1 MCHIEIDSCL
11 PSDLGVLE
19 DGALIVHAL
28 VVGLV
33 IAADDAHPPVAVL
46 EVPFDRLLDAVL
58 KFRLRF
64 PAELRVDLRRV
75 DGVAAVVALAVGDVL
90 DEVFGLAELLE
101 DGLDNVDV
109 GALIVAADVVD
120 LADAALLQDQVD
132 GMAVILDVE
141 PVADVLAVTVDRQLL
156 VGQRVDDHQRDE
168 LLREVVRAV
177 VVRAARDRRRDLVGA
192 MVSHDKQVRTGL
204 RSRIRARRL
213 EVRLL
218 REEQVRAVERQVA
231 VDLIRRDLMV
241 AIDAILAAGV
251 EQDARADDVRLQ
263 EDLRILDGAV
273 DMRLCREVD
282 DDVRLLLLKDAVD
295 RLAVRDVRAD
305 ELEVLLLHRRLERLK
320 IARIRQLVDADDAV
334 SRMLLEHVVDKVR
347 TDEAGTAGHNNIHIA
362 IPPMSKQHKKPSAPF
377 SFYVVLYTT
386 QKAFSLLLFIASCYH
401 INLNNMTNSHYWRVV
416 PPPCCISSPVICQSV
431 PRENLL
437 HHHHY
442 IHHFGT
448 LPTSI
453 YFLLPM

>member
-1 MCHIEIDSCL
+1 MNIYCPFARPSFMPSLFRCHAVL
-11 PSDLGVLE
+11 PSDLGILE
-19 DGALIVHAL
+19 DGALVVHAL

-33 IAADDAHPPVAVL
+33 VAADDAHPPVAVL
-46 EVPFDRLLDAVL
+46 EVPLDRLLDAVL
-58 KFRLRF
+58 EFRLRL

-101 DGLDNVDV
+101 DGLDDVDV
-109 GALIVAADVVD
+109 GALIVTANVVD
-120 LADAALLQDQVD
+120 LANAALLQDQVD

-141 PVADVLAVTVDRQLL
+141 PVANILAVAVDRQLL
-156 VGQRVDDHQRDE
+156 IGQRVDDHQRDE
-168 LLREVVRAV
+168 LLREVIRTV

-192 MVSHDKQVRTGL
+192 VIRHDQEVRTGF

-218 REEQVRAVERQVA
+218 REEQVRTVERQVA

-241 AIDAILAAGV
+241 AVDAVLAAGV
-251 EQDARADDVRLQ
+251 EQHARADDIRLQ

-295 RLAVRDVRAD
+295 SLTVRDVRAD

-347 TDEAGTAGHNNIHIA
+347 TNEAGTAGHDDIHIYF
-362 IPPMSKQHKKPSAPF
+362 PLCLNSTK
-377 SFYVVLYTT
+377 
-386 QKAFSLLLFIASCYH
+386 SLL
-401 INLNNMTNSHYWRVV
+401 R
-416 PPPCCISSPVICQSV
+416 
-431 PRENLL
+431 R
-437 HHHHY
+437 
-442 IHHFGT
+442 
-448 LPTSI
+448 
-453 YFLLPM
+453 FLSM

>member
-1 MCHIEIDSCL
+1 ML
-11 PSDLGVLE
+11 KVPL
-19 DGALIVHAL
+19 DG
-28 VVGLV
+28 
-33 IAADDAHPPVAVL
+33 
-46 EVPFDRLLDAVL
+46 LLDAVL
-58 KFRLRF
+58 ELRLRL
-64 PAELRVDLRRV
+64 PAEFRVDLRRV
-75 DGVAAVVALAVGDVL
+75 DGVTAVVALAVGDVL
-90 DEVFGLAELLE
+90 DEVFGVAELLE
-101 DGLDNVDV
+101 DGLDDVDV
-109 GALIVAADVVD
+109 GALIMAADVVD
-120 LADAALLQDQVD
+120 LADAALLQNQVD

-273 DMRLCREVD
+273 DMRLRREVD
-282 DDVRLLLLKDAVD
+282 DDVRLLLLEDAID
-295 RLAVRDVRAD
+295 RTAVCDVRAD
-305 ELEVLLLHRRLERLK
+305 ELKVLLLHRCLERLEV
-320 IARIRQLVDADDAV
+320 ARIRQLVDADDAV
-334 SRMLLEHVVDKVR
+334 IRMLLEHVVDEVR
-347 TDEAGTAGHNNIHIA
+347 ANEAGTAGHDNR
-362 IPPMSKQHKKPSAPF
+362 HKN
-377 SFYVVLYTT
+377 
-386 QKAFSLLLFIASCYH
+386 SLLKLIET
-401 INLNNMTNSHYWRVV
+401 I
-416 PPPCCISSPVICQSV
+416 
-431 PRENLL
+431 ENLV
-437 HHHHY
+437 
-442 IHHFGT
+442 
-448 LPTSI
+448 
-453 YFLLPM
+453 

>member
-19 DGALIVHAL
+19 DGALVVHAL

-33 IAADDAHPPVAVL
+33 VAADDAHPPVAVL
-46 EVPFDRLLDAVL
+46 EVPLDGLLDAVL
-58 KFRLRF
+58 ELRLRL
-64 PAELRVDLRRV
+64 PAELCVDLRRV

-101 DGLDNVDV
+101 DGLDDVDV
-109 GALIVAADVVD
+109 GALIVTADVVD
-120 LADAALLQDQVD
+120 LANATLLQDQVD

-141 PVADVLAVTVDRQLL
+141 PVANILAVTVDRQLL

-192 MVSHDKQVRTGL
+192 VVGHDEQVGTGL
-204 RSRIRARRL
+204 RSRIRTRRL

-218 REEQVRAVERQVA
+218 REEEVRAVERQVA
-231 VDLIRRDLMV
+231 VDLVRRDLMV
-241 AIDAILAAGV
+241 AVDAVLAAGV
-251 EQDARADDVRLQ
+251 EQHTRADDIRLQ

-273 DMRLCREVD
+273 DMRLRREVD
-282 DDVRLLLLKDAVD
+282 DDVRLLLLEDAID
-295 RLAVRDVRAD
+295 RTAVCDVRAD

-334 SRMLLEHVVDKVR
+334 TRMLLEHVVDKVR
-347 TDEAGTAGHNNIHIA
+347 TNEAGTAGHDDIHIYF
-362 IPPMSKQHKKPSAPF
+362 PLCLNSTK
-377 SFYVVLYTT
+377 
-386 QKAFSLLLFIASCYH
+386 SLL
-401 INLNNMTNSHYWRVV
+401 R
-416 PPPCCISSPVICQSV
+416 
-431 PRENLL
+431 R
-437 HHHHY
+437 
-442 IHHFGT
+442 
-448 LPTSI
+448 
-453 YFLLPM
+453 FLSM

>member
-1 MCHIEIDSCL
+1 MSIRPAFLMFERFRCHTVL

-19 DGALIVHAL
+19 DGALVVHAL

-33 IAADDAHPPVAVL
+33 VAADDAHPPVAVL
-46 EVPFDRLLDAVL
+46 EVPLDRLLDAVL
-58 KFRLRF
+58 EFRLRL

-101 DGLDNVDV
+101 DGLDDVDV

-141 PVADVLAVTVDRQLL
+141 PVADVLAVAVDRQLL

-168 LLREVVRAV
+168 LLREVVRTV

-192 MVSHDKQVRTGL
+192 VVGHDEQVSTGL

-231 VDLIRRDLMV
+231 VDLVRRDLMV
-241 AIDAILAAGV
+241 AVDAVLAAGV
-251 EQDARADDVRLQ
+251 EQHARADDIRLQ
-263 EDLRILDGAV
+263 EDLWILDGAV
-273 DMRLCREVD
+273 DMRLRRKVD
-282 DDVRLLLLKDAVD
+282 DDIRLLLLEDAVD
-295 RLAVRDVRAD
+295 RLAVCDVRAD
-305 ELEVLLLHRRLERLK
+305 ELEVLLLHCRLERLEV
-320 IARIRQLVDADDAV
+320 ARIRQLVNADDAV
-334 SRMLLEHVVDKVR
+334 ARMLLEHVVDEVR
-347 TDEAGTAGHNNIHIA
+347 ADEAGTAGHDDIHIYF
-362 IPPMSKQHKKPSAPF
+362 PLCLNS
-377 SFYVVLYTT
+377 T
-386 QKAFSLLLFIASCYH
+386 KAFCAVFFLCNIIYDAKGFFPSFIYC
-401 INLNNMTNSHYWRVV
+401 
-416 PPPCCISSPVICQSV
+416 
-431 PRENLL
+431 
-437 HHHHY
+437 
-442 IHHFGT
+442 
-448 LPTSI
+448 
-453 YFLLPM
+453 FLLSY